1 MHRLTG
7 KPAEKRVRG
16 KGRQPMSPASARS
29 DPERGERSELCPFLR
44 KPGIKSP
51 RQPIREI
58 VVTSCP
64 VGGGDLLQKSAASN
78 NRQSPLLCR
87 SARIR
92 RELFPFTL
100 GRNAIAFL
108 PPQHGST
115 LLITHT
121 GPLLIFCSATICRAI
136 ASLSSLGFTYFT
148 GRPSR
153 STSSTDSALSR
164 LLVRSACFPNSFS
177 STWLCHR

>member
-51 RQPIREI
+51 RQPIREV

-64 VGGGDLLQKSAASN
+64 VAGGDLLQKSAASN
-78 NRQSPLLCR
+78 NLQSPLLCR

-100 GRNAIAFL
+100 GRNATAFL
-108 PPQHGST
+108 PR
-115 LLITHT
+115 T
-121 GPLLIFCSATICRAI
+121 GGVI
-136 ASLSSLGFTYFT
+136 SLARMVDLENILRQLREDLAAVNENILALERLS
-148 GRPSR
+148 GR
-153 STSSTDSALSR
+153 
-164 LLVRSACFPNSFS
+164 V
-177 STWLCHR
+177 

>member
-29 DPERGERSELCPFLR
+29 DPERGERSDLYPFLR

-64 VGGGDLLQKSAASN
+64 VAGGDLLQKSAASN
-78 NRQSPLLCR
+78 NRQSPLLCK

-100 GRNAIAFL
+100 WSER
-108 PPQHGST
+108 H
-115 LLITHT
+115 
-121 GPLLIFCSATICRAI
+121 R
-136 ASLSSLGFTYFT
+136 
-148 GRPSR
+148 
-153 STSSTDSALSR
+153 
-164 LLVRSACFPNSFS
+164 FS
-177 STWLCHR
+177 SAHRRCNIPCARMVDLENILRQLREDLAAVNESILALERLSGRV

>member
-1 MHRLTG
+1 M
-7 KPAEKRVRG
+7 RG

-64 VGGGDLLQKSAASN
+64 VAGGDLLQKSAASN
-78 NRQSPLLCR
+78 NRQSPLLCK

-100 GRNAIAFL
+100 GRNATAFL
-108 PPQHGST
+108 PR
-115 LLITHT
+115 T
-121 GPLLIFCSATICRAI
+121 GGVI
-136 ASLSSLGFTYFT
+136 SLARMVDLENILRQLREDLAAVNENILALERLS
-148 GRPSR
+148 GR
-153 STSSTDSALSR
+153 
-164 LLVRSACFPNSFS
+164 V
-177 STWLCHR
+177 